1 MSTDDL
7 VIAPLGEGDLE
18 PLAAFMREQNNAA
31 TDAGRLRHWY
41 LDNPAGRAT
50 VIVGRIGGRIVGMST
65 TNAHRFRGP
74 EGEALVAMPQKV
86 LTDASVRGRG
96 IFQRLYH
103 ATEQAARAKGAGF
116 LLTVTNAA
124 STPIFLGRFGYVR
137 LPVPRMLVWPAL
149 PGGVRGEVPPDAW
162 AVHAWTTEDASVWH
176 LSRDAAH
183 LHWRYSAHPDRA
195 HEQHAFATADGHA
208 RIVLKRIQRKG
219 LPVMLLLELVATDPG
234 SARMALRDARHLA
247 WRNGCI
253 ALMGLRTRQLLASS
267 RGTVHLTVSSG
278 FNLLVKGLDEGAT
291 ARLSAQPFELAL
303 GDLDFL

>member
-18 PLAAFMREQNNAA
+18 PLAAFMRGQNNAT

-50 VIVGRIGGRIVGMST
+50 VIIGRLGGRIVGMST
-65 TNAHRFRGP
+65 TNDHRFRGP
-74 EGEALVAMPQKV
+74 GGEVLVAMPQKV

-149 PGGVRGEVPPDAW
+149 PGRVRG
-162 AVHAWTTEDASVWH
+162 AVATGPWEAHAWTPEDASAWRLV
-176 LSRDAAH
+176 RDAAH
-183 LHWRYSAHPDRA
+183 LHWRYSGHPDPA
-195 HEQHAFATADGHA
+195 HEQHAFATEGGHA
-208 RIVLKRIQRKG
+208 RIVLKRIRRKG
-219 LPVMLLLELVATDPG
+219 VPLLLLLELVATDAG
-234 SARMALRDARHLA
+234 SARLALRNARRLA
-247 WRNGCI
+247 WRSGCV
-253 ALMGLRTRQLLASS
+253 ALLGLRTRQLLGAS
-267 RGTVHLTVSSG
+267 RGSCHLAVSSG
-278 FNLLVKGLDEGAT
+278 FNLLVKGLDEAST
-291 ARLSAQPFELAL
+291 ARLSAEPFELVL